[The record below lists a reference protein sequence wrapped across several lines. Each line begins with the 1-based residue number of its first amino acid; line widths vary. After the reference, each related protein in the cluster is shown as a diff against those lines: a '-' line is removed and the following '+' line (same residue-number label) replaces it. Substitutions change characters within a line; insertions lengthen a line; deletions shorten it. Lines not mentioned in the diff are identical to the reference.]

1 MRGFNNFMIPKLGFL
16 VPAGCPLASLCA
28 FINFPCILLY
38 YPSIGYLKVYLVLIF
53 YGSAVN

>member
-1 MRGFNNFMIPKLGFL
+1 MIPKLGFL